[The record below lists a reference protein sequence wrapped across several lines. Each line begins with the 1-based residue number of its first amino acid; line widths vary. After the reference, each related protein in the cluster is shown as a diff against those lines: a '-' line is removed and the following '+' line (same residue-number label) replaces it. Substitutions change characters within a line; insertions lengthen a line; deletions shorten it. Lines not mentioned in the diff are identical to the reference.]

1 MALFID
7 SEIWPNMLSNLKKN
21 NIPTILING
30 RITKKT
36 FKRWYFF
43 KNFSKLIFNKFSL
56 CLSSSKVSQKY
67 LKKLGAHNI
76 KFIGNLKFSQSENE
90 KIFISK
96 NLKKFISKKTIWCA
110 SSTHKSEEEFCGL
123 IHKKL
128 KIKYKNLL
136 TIIIPRHINRTS
148 DIKNQLEQMSLS
160 VHLHEPKTKIDNKT
174 DVYLVNSYGA
184 TKSFYSICKNVFL
197 GGSIINHGG
206 QNPLEAIRYGCNVL
220 HGPNIENFKEIY
232 NFLKINRLSKQIT
245 NQYNMVFY
253 LKKLFSKKTDS
264 FKKQIKLNSIGKK
277 ILEKTYN
284 EIMLIL

>member
-1 MALFID
+1 M
-7 SEIWPNMLSNLKKN
+7 
-21 NIPTILING
+21 
-30 RITKKT
+30 
-36 FKRWYFF
+36 
-43 KNFSKLIFNKFSL
+43 
-56 CLSSSKVSQKY
+56 
-67 LKKLGAHNI
+67 
-76 KFIGNLKFSQSENE
+76 
-90 KIFISK
+90 
-96 NLKKFISKKTIWCA
+96 KKFISKKTIWCA